1 MIHSILRPVIPRY
14 IRHFLD
20 FRHVDHTDQC
30 IQRLFHRLYFL
41 REFGVLFL
49 HFCNLFCQL
58 CAGFSCRAGTEF
70 NAKSC
75 IQHVFVASNR
85 TGQTKHRIFVR
96 PIVSADCYG
105 VSAAVM
111 AVACCEVPL
120 IERVVIERMEACQCG
135 CTCADFA
142 NAAVKRAKP
151 AAEALS
157 ADKDIVCSVQ
167 IITAYVTVSYY
178 AAADHNVFAYRY
190 AAMIYAVS
198 EDFLASCDIMV
209 PADCNITVHKYRAGN
224 FQGSAKRGGAGY
236 IKLAVNVCVMDV

>member
-1 MIHSILRPVIPRY
+1 MIHSILRPVILRY

-75 IQHVFVASNR
+75 IQHIFVAAD
-85 TGQTKHRIFVR
+85 GACQAKHRIFIRTVVR
-96 PIVSADCYG
+96 ADCDS
-105 VSAAVM
+105 VCAAIMSVT
-111 AVACCEVPL
+111 CGKIPF
-120 IERVVIERMEACQCG
+120 IERVVIKRMEACQG
-135 CTCADFA
+135 GGSCADFA
-142 NAAVKRAKP
+142 NAAVQRAKP

-157 ADKDIVCSVQ
+157 ADKDIVCRIQ

-178 AAADHNVFAYRY
+178 AAADHNVFAYSY
-190 AAMIYAVS
+190 AAMIDAVS
-198 EDFLASCDIMV
+198 EDFLAACDIMV
-209 PADCNITVHKYRAGN
+209 PADCNITVHKYRADD
-224 FQGSAKRGGAGY
+224 F
-236 IKLAVNVCVMDV
+236 